1 MSTNLPQSST
11 TPQITVHTSPVDTKQ
26 FFDKFF
32 LNEVS
37 FPANEIDASVGFF
50 VKRGFDQ
57 DSARST
63 AIVLLNQARVDGVSV
78 FQLLDTL
85 KKLTDIQLSQVIAQ
99 VLNAYREKVS
109 LLGYRVASVDDTYE
123 SRNILV

>member
-1 MSTNLPQSST
+1 MSNINLP
-11 TPQITVHTSPVDTKQ
+11 SPTNADSGTEVKQ

-32 LNEVS
+32 LHQVS
-37 FPANEIDASVGFF
+37 FPSNQIDAVVGFF
-50 VKRGFDQ
+50 LKRDFDV

-63 AIVLLNQARVDGVSV
+63 AIVLLNQARVDNVNV
-78 FQLLDTL
+78 FALLDTL
-85 KKLTDIQLSQVIAQ
+85 KALTDVQLSQVVAQ

-109 LLGYRVASVDDTYE
+109 LLGYRIAPIEDTYE